1 MIKSLFISFF
11 LIFLFLTNVNSIE
24 WKTSDWQTKI
34 NETIRDEFKSSKKM
48 ILPLDDGDWKLVNK
62 EFDDIYATIK
72 SEDLLFMK
80 FEGQT
85 PVAFFNII
93 RVDNLSKWVAYMSN
107 YIQAAVFKSEEDGC
121 RDRQHY
127 NYLKFY
133 KKGFAHNCMVVSIL
147 DVKRELSPSVSSG
160 DEVFTA
166 SLRDYIEKNNIK
178 MPDIYLNYFT
188 SYHSLAVRPSWY
200 LFSYGIT
207 PEAFANYKPKFTS
220 RDTTEF
226 HPDKIGNFP
235 KAKKVMEKWLEKS
248 AQLHKNF
255 EQFQTVKKYQKL
267 DLSDILPQNYN
278 LKNKST
284 KGNVTKE
291 LIKLNELYKSGA
303 LTKEEFEK
311 AKKKVLK

>member
-1 MIKSLFISFF
+1 MKKSLFVSFF
-11 LIFLFLTNVNSIE
+11 SLFLFLTNVNSIE
-24 WKTSDWQTKI
+24 WKTNDWKTKV
-34 NETIRDEFKSSKKM
+34 NETISNEFKSSKKM
-48 ILPLDDGDWKLVNK
+48 IFPLDDGEWTLVDRWS
-62 EFDDIYATIK
+62 EHLFAAIQAEELTFVRFD
-72 SEDLLFMK
+72 
-80 FEGQT
+80 GQT
-85 PVAFFNII
+85 PVAYFSIGRI
-93 RVDNLSKWVAYMSN
+93 DNLSKWIAYISPV
-107 YIQAAVFKSEEDGC
+107 IQASVFKPKEEGC
-121 RDRQHY
+121 RERQHY

-133 KKGFAHNCMVVSIL
+133 KKGYAHNCMVTNIL
-147 DVKRELSPSVSSG
+147 DVKRYMSPSDSTG

-166 SLRDYIEKNNIK
+166 SLRNYIKKNNIK
-178 MPDIYLNYFT
+178 MPDIFLRYFA
-188 SYHSLAVRPSWY
+188 SYHSLTVRPSWY
-200 LFSYGIT
+200 VISYGIT

-226 HPDKIGNFP
+226 HPDKIENFP
-235 KAKKVMEKWLEKS
+235 EAGKVMEKWLKKS
-248 AQLHKNF
+248 AQVHKNF

-278 LKNKST
+278 SENKST